1 MTRSN
6 NARFLFTLGLT
17 MVSAASG
24 ALGCSAD
31 DPDSGKTRSL
41 GTAGTLGNAGSGVAG
56 SGVASSGAAGSGVV
70 AGSGASGV
78 NGAGAGASGTGVD
91 NECGGQTYMAEPKA
105 KLDIYM
111 VFDDSGSMLL
121 LPPFA
126 WEPAKAATK
135 AFLSDAASAGIGVG
149 LKFFGSECD
158 PNVYATPDVPIADLP
173 AQSSVIASTLDARF
187 PVADTMT
194 EPALKGALAHQR
206 QWLQTHPD
214 SKAIILL
221 ITDGEPDSDC
231 GGALIGDGSAVAA
244 DAFNGSPSIPVYVL
258 GLGNVANINSIA
270 QAGGTGQAF
279 VVDPNANSG
288 QAVVDAFNQIRS
300 DAQPLPCEFTIPE
313 GGAATPDLV
322 NLAHTAGGATSA
334 QTIASVGDAAGC
346 ASNGDL
352 GWYYDDPAAPKTI
365 LTCAGT
371 CTQLSSGGAVEVALG
386 CPTVV
391 VE

>member
-6 NARFLFTLGLT
+6 VARFLFTLG
-17 MVSAASG
+17 VSA
-24 ALGCSAD
+24 ALGCSAE
-31 DPDSGKTRSL
+31 DPDSGETRGT
-41 GTAGTLGNAGSGVAG
+41 GTAGTLGNAGSSAAGV
-56 SGVASSGAAGSGVV
+56 GAAGTG
-70 AGSGASGV
+70 ALAGASASGTSG
-78 NGAGAGASGTGVD
+78 GAGIGSSGTGVD
-91 NECGGQTYMAEPKA
+91 NSCGGQTYTAKPKA

-126 WEPAKAATK
+126 WDPAKAATK
-135 AFLSDAASAGIGVG
+135 AFLNDAASAGIGVG

-158 PNVYATPDVPIADLP
+158 PNFYATPEVPIADLP
-173 AQSSVIASTLDARF
+173 AQAATVASTLDARAPF
-187 PVADTMT
+187 ANTMT

-221 ITDGEPDSDC
+221 ITDGEPDNEC
-231 GGALIGDGSAVAA
+231 GGLPIGDGSAVAA
-244 DAFNGSPSIPVYVL
+244 EAFGGSPSIPVYVL
-258 GLGNVANINSIA
+258 GLGNLSNINAIA

-288 QAVVDAFNQIRS
+288 QAVVDAFNQIRT

-313 GGAATPDLV
+313 GGDQTPNLV
-322 NLAHTAGGATSA
+322 NLAHTPDGA
-334 QTIASVGDAAGC
+334 ASSETVANVGDAAGC
-346 ASNGDL
+346 ANNGGL
-352 GWYYDDPAAPKTI
+352 GWYYDDPSAPKTI
-365 LTCAGT
+365 LTCEAT
-371 CTQLSSGGAVEVALG
+371 CGQLSGGGAVEVALG
-386 CPTVV
+386 CPTIV